1 VFRNV
6 NFTTHYRSTYTGLEL
21 IGDLGGFI
29 EGWMFLGII
38 FVSQYSWIEA
48 AEAFMQKAFYTT
60 K

>member
-6 NFTTHYRSTYTGLEL
+6 NLTKHFRSTYTVLEF

-29 EGWMFLGII
+29 EGWMFLGIL

-48 AEAFMQKAFYTT
+48 AEAFMQ
-60 K
+60 